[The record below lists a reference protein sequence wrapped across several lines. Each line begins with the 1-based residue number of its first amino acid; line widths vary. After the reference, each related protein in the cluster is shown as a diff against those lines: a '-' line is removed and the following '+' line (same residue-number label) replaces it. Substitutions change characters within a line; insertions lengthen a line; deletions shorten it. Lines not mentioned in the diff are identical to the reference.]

1 MKYKQEKLSSV
12 YNRARGFPRSN
23 CVRGILF
30 KSAYDVLMMGVRTE
44 KFMWQLL
51 YLILGQVL
59 IRREMYSNFEVED
72 F

>member
-44 KFMWQLL
+44 KFM
-51 YLILGQVL
+51 
-59 IRREMYSNFEVED
+59 
-72 F
+72 